1 MAKKNSKK
9 TVPELRF
16 RGFTDPWEQ
25 RQLGES
31 FNMLRNNTLSRADL
45 SNDRKGILDVHY
57 GDVLIRYRAVVDVS
71 TLQGPSINITD
82 NRFLGDQLT
91 DGDIIMADT
100 AEDTSAG
107 KCVEIEGVMHRNVV
121 AGLHTIPLRPATP
134 SSHGYWGQYL
144 NSASFRNQLFSKMQG
159 TKVISLSRTTVS
171 NATVRYPSL
180 PEQRRIGEFFSA
192 IDNLIAAAER
202 QEALLRQKKQAYLQ
216 LMFPQEGETQPR
228 LRFAG
233 FSGEWERR
241 QLGDAISAAGIKNK
255 ERQNFQSYSI
265 SNQSGFVPQS
275 EQFDN
280 GGKPLDADKSSYWI
294 VAPHSFAYNPARIN
308 VGSIG
313 YWDGK
318 EPVIV
323 SSLYEVFQ
331 THESVDDSFLLNWF
345 QTCLFT
351 NQIAKRQEGGVRQ
364 YFFFDKLQESLISIP
379 SLPEQRCIGAF
390 FSTLDNLIAAAEKR
404 TKSLHTLKSS
414 YLQRMFV

>member
-1 MAKKNSKK
+1 MDSHA
-9 TVPELRF
+9 
-16 RGFTDPWEQ
+16 WEQ

-45 SNDRKGILDVHY
+45 SNDRKGILDIHY

-180 PEQRRIGEFFSA
+180 AEQRRIGDFFSTF
-192 IDNLIAAAER
+192 DSLIAAAER
-202 QEALLRQKKQAYLQ
+202 QETLLRRKKQAYLQ
-216 LMFPQEGETQPR
+216 LMFPREGETEPR

-233 FSGEWERR
+233 YNGEWERR
-241 QLGDAISAAGIKNK
+241 QFGELYVPSREKNDGSFSTKDIISVAGMRYASREPADSSDDYMKTYNVMRVGDIAFEGNRSGNFSHGRFVENDLGDGIVSHVFVVLRPLPGRRYDLAFWKEAIHDEFLMRRILARSTKRSTMMHEIVVPDFLK
-255 ERQNFQSYSI
+255 EIIR
-265 SNQSGFVPQS
+265 VPSLS
-275 EQFDN
+275 EQQ
-280 GGKPLDADKSSYWI
+280 K
-294 VAPHSFAYNPARIN
+294 
-308 VGSIG
+308 IG
-313 YWDGK
+313 
-318 EPVIV
+318 E
-323 SSLYEVFQ
+323 F
-331 THESVDDSFLLNWF
+331 
-345 QTCLFT
+345 FT
-351 NQIAKRQEGGVRQ
+351 
-364 YFFFDKLQESLISIP
+364 
-379 SLPEQRCIGAF
+379 
-390 FSTLDNLIAAAEKR
+390 TLDSAIDTSRKR
-404 TKSLHTLKSS
+404 VELLKKQKSA
-414 YLQRMFV
+414 YLQSMFI

>member
-1 MAKKNSKK
+1 
-9 TVPELRF
+9 
-16 RGFTDPWEQ
+16 
-25 RQLGES
+25 
-31 FNMLRNNTLSRADL
+31 
-45 SNDRKGILDVHY
+45 
-57 GDVLIRYRAVVDVS
+57 
-71 TLQGPSINITD
+71 
-82 NRFLGDQLT
+82 
-91 DGDIIMADT
+91 
-100 AEDTSAG
+100 
-107 KCVEIEGVMHRNVV
+107 
-121 AGLHTIPLRPATP
+121 
-134 SSHGYWGQYL
+134 
-144 NSASFRNQLFSKMQG
+144 
-159 TKVISLSRTTVS
+159 
-171 NATVRYPSL
+171 
-180 PEQRRIGEFFSA
+180 
-192 IDNLIAAAER
+192 
-202 QEALLRQKKQAYLQ
+202 
-216 LMFPQEGETQPR
+216 MFPREGETEPR

-233 FSGEWERR
+233 FSGRWERR
-241 QLGDAISAAGIKNK
+241 QLEDVISAAGIKNK
-255 ERQNFQSYSI
+255 ERQNLQSYSI

-364 YFFFDKLQESLISIP
+364 YFFFDKLQESLISLP
-379 SLPEQRCIGAF
+379 TLPEQQRIGEF
-390 FSTLDNLIAAAEKR
+390 FYILDSLIATAEK
-404 TKSLHTLKSS
+404 HTESSRALKSS